1 MPDELR
7 PIYDVCQA
15 ALDEILST
23 DSVRSA
29 LEGIVLGKS
38 DSNRAAIKSAVGGVW
53 SKYEASVPAP
63 YKYGRILFRHIENM
77 LDSRKEAVAIYTVI
91 NTSGGSLAQAQE
103 TLAKMKVYVS
113 MTCLKHSSRS

>member
-1 MPDELR
+1 MAYQKKKSTLTRAIKIDMPDELR

-29 LEGIVLGKS
+29 LEGIVLGKR
-38 DSNRAAIKSAVGGVW
+38 DANRSAISAAVRVVW
-53 SKYEASVPAP
+53 SKYESKIPAP

-77 LDSRKEAVAIYTVI
+77 LDSRKEAVAIY
-91 NTSGGSLAQAQE
+91 S
-103 TLAKMKVYVS
+103 
-113 MTCLKHSSRS
+113 